1 MSNVDARTYNTQI
14 KPEMVDT
21 GVRES
26 RDSSEHPETTP
37 IIIALDVT
45 GSMRRTPHE
54 MIKDNFPKLMDAL
67 MQLGIKDPQLLFMAV
82 GDHEYDNYPI
92 QVGQFE
98 SDTEKIVN
106 SLEEFVLEGGGN
118 KYEYFKTSQIEFV
131 DLTEVSEGNYVASGT
146 NPAAS
151 LTFNDKGKG
160 FIIGSFR
167 VVMPNDDANMKKI
180 QQDFGSEKALIANLI
195 KPTLYKV
202 VTSCGPLMSSLE
214 SVSETR
220 TDLIAY
226 ITDQLNNGVYKT
238 VVIRDSVTNE
248 ITGEKEMRTKA
259 QIVADTNS
267 PSGYKRQETSPFSQ
281 YGITCGL
288 VSILDIKY
296 DGATQ
301 SQIDAQKQANLAVI
315 TSKTKSLEAI
325 QRTVQ
330 ITEEGRAAAERA
342 KWEQE
347 KEKAIAVTKAQQE
360 FEVAELEAKKAKQVA
375 LKVQAEGEAKAAANR
390 ALVAAGLTPAERAE
404 WDYKTAVG
412 VAQALAESKV
422 SWVPS
427 VMFGGGSSS
436 NSAMDAVGLKMLLDI
451 TKSLDKTSK

>member
-1 MSNVDARTYNTQI
+1 MNSFKD
-14 KPEMVDT
+14 
-21 GVRES
+21 G
-26 RDSSEHPETTP
+26 
-37 IIIALDVT
+37 L
-45 GSMRRTPHE
+45 RR
-54 MIKDNFPKLMDAL
+54 
-67 MQLGIKDPQLLFMAV
+67 
-82 GDHEYDNYPI
+82 
-92 QVGQFE
+92 
-98 SDTEKIVN
+98 
-106 SLEEFVLEGGGN
+106 
-118 KYEYFKTSQIEFV
+118 
-131 DLTEVSEGNYVASGT
+131 SG
-146 NPAAS
+146 
-151 LTFNDKGKG
+151 
-160 FIIGSFR
+160 
-167 VVMPNDDANMKKI
+167 
-180 QQDFGSEKALIANLI
+180 
-195 KPTLYKV
+195 
-202 VTSCGPLMSSLE
+202 
-214 SVSETR
+214 
-220 TDLIAY
+220 
-226 ITDQLNNGVYKT
+226 
-238 VVIRDSVTNE
+238 
-248 ITGEKEMRTKA
+248 
-259 QIVADTNS
+259 

-347 KEKAIAVTKAQQE
+347 KAIAVTKAQQE
-360 FEVAELEAKKAKQVA
+360 FEAKKAKQVA
-375 LKVQAEGEAKAAANR
+375 LKVQAEGEAKA
-390 ALVAAGLTPAERAE
+390 AAGLTPAERAE

-451 TKSLDKTSK
+451 TKSLEKTSK

>member
-1 MSNVDARTYNTQI
+1 MGSGSYSFAVYASLASDRGYATKSADAVFTNHSLSAKSDIKLSNVDARTYNTQI

-98 SDTEKIVN
+98 SDTEK
-106 SLEEFVLEGGGN
+106 
-118 KYEYFKTSQIEFV
+118 
-131 DLTEVSEGNYVASGT
+131 
-146 NPAAS
+146 
-151 LTFNDKGKG
+151 
-160 FIIGSFR
+160 
-167 VVMPNDDANMKKI
+167 
-180 QQDFGSEKALIANLI
+180 ALIANLI

-248 ITGEKEMRTKA
+248 ITGEKEMRAKA

-347 KEKAIAVTKAQQE
+347 KEKAVAVTKAQQE

-390 ALVAAGLTPAERAE
+390 ALVSAGLTPAERAE

-451 TKSLDKTSK
+451 TKSLEKTSK

>member
-1 MSNVDARTYNTQI
+1 M
-14 KPEMVDT
+14 
-21 GVRES
+21 
-26 RDSSEHPETTP
+26 
-37 IIIALDVT
+37 
-45 GSMRRTPHE
+45 
-54 MIKDNFPKLMDAL
+54 
-67 MQLGIKDPQLLFMAV
+67 
-82 GDHEYDNYPI
+82 
-92 QVGQFE
+92 
-98 SDTEKIVN
+98 
-106 SLEEFVLEGGGN
+106 
-118 KYEYFKTSQIEFV
+118 

-214 SVSETR
+214 SETR

-248 ITGEKEMRTKA
+248 ITGEKEMRAKA

-375 LKVQAEGEAKAAANR
+375 LKVQAEARDKVSFNNPTGSVCPVCGKRFPKSKGKIYCSKECREKDKNYPSKQEV
-390 ALVAAGLTPAERAE
+390 LEQYELLKTWDKVAEYFGLTRRII
-404 WDYKTAVG
+404 
-412 VAQALAESKV
+412 QRIR
-422 SWVPS
+422 
-427 VMFGGGSSS
+427 
-436 NSAMDAVGLKMLLDI
+436 NQ
-451 TKSLDKTSK
+451 

>member
-1 MSNVDARTYNTQI
+1 
-14 KPEMVDT
+14 
-21 GVRES
+21 
-26 RDSSEHPETTP
+26 
-37 IIIALDVT
+37 
-45 GSMRRTPHE
+45 
-54 MIKDNFPKLMDAL
+54 
-67 MQLGIKDPQLLFMAV
+67 
-82 GDHEYDNYPI
+82 
-92 QVGQFE
+92 
-98 SDTEKIVN
+98 
-106 SLEEFVLEGGGN
+106 
-118 KYEYFKTSQIEFV
+118 
-131 DLTEVSEGNYVASGT
+131 
-146 NPAAS
+146 
-151 LTFNDKGKG
+151 
-160 FIIGSFR
+160 
-167 VVMPNDDANMKKI
+167 
-180 QQDFGSEKALIANLI
+180 
-195 KPTLYKV
+195 
-202 VTSCGPLMSSLE
+202 MSSLE

-238 VVIRDSVTNE
+238 VVVRDSVTNE
-248 ITGEKEMRTKA
+248 ITGEKELRAKA
-259 QIVADTNS
+259 QIVADANS

-330 ITEEGRAAAERA
+330 ITEEGRAAA
-342 KWEQE
+342 
-347 KEKAIAVTKAQQE
+347 
-360 FEVAELEAKKAKQVA
+360 
-375 LKVQAEGEAKAAANR
+375 NR
-390 ALVAAGLTPAERAE
+390 ALVSAGLTPAERAE

-451 TKSLDKTSK
+451 TKSLEKTSK

>member
-1 MSNVDARTYNTQI
+1 
-14 KPEMVDT
+14 
-21 GVRES
+21 
-26 RDSSEHPETTP
+26 
-37 IIIALDVT
+37 
-45 GSMRRTPHE
+45 
-54 MIKDNFPKLMDAL
+54 
-67 MQLGIKDPQLLFMAV
+67 
-82 GDHEYDNYPI
+82 
-92 QVGQFE
+92 
-98 SDTEKIVN
+98 
-106 SLEEFVLEGGGN
+106 
-118 KYEYFKTSQIEFV
+118 
-131 DLTEVSEGNYVASGT
+131 
-146 NPAAS
+146 
-151 LTFNDKGKG
+151 
-160 FIIGSFR
+160 
-167 VVMPNDDANMKKI
+167 
-180 QQDFGSEKALIANLI
+180 
-195 KPTLYKV
+195 
-202 VTSCGPLMSSLE
+202 MSSLE

-238 VVIRDSVTNE
+238 TVIRDSVTNE
-248 ITGEKEMRTKA
+248 ITGEKELRAKA

-296 DGATQ
+296 DAATQ

-347 KEKAIAVTKAQQE
+347 KAVAVTKAQQE

-390 ALVAAGLTPAERAE
+390 ALVSAGLTPAERAE

-427 VMFGGGSSS
+427 VMFGGNGSS

-451 TKSLDKTSK
+451 TKSFDKTSK